1 MADKK
6 LSKKD
11 LRKVY
16 RNWVMYSLS
25 CQNMER
31 MEAPAFVRSMGVV
44 ADKLYDNEEDK
55 KELLARHTQF
65 FNTEPL
71 IGSIIPGIVLG
82 MEEQKASGQ
91 DIPDELIGGIKTA
104 LMGPLAGIGD
114 SLMAGTLVP
123 ILLSI
128 ALGLSK
134 DTGSIAGPIFYVVAY
149 LGIMIPLT
157 WFLFNKGY
165 TTGLKSAEL
174 ILAGGKKD
182 IITRAFNIVGLI
194 VLGGISAQYV
204 GANVGLSYASGDMVL
219 ELQPMLDGIFPS
231 LVPLLLTIMSWRLLD
246 KRKMNIGWVFAIFIG
261 IAIVGSLTGILV
273 P

>member
-1 MADKK
+1 
-6 LSKKD
+6 
-11 LRKVY
+11 
-16 RNWVMYSLS
+16 
-25 CQNMER
+25 
-31 MEAPAFVRSMGVV
+31 MEAPAFVRIMGII
-44 ADKLYDNEEDK
+44 ADKLYDNKEDQK
-55 KELLARHTQF
+55 QLMSRHTQF

-134 DTGSIAGPIFYVVAY
+134 DTGSIAGPIFYVAAY
-149 LGIMIPLT
+149 LGIMLPLT
-157 WFLFNKGY
+157 WFLFHKGY
-165 TTGLKSAEL
+165 TTGLKSAEV
-174 ILAGGKKD
+174 ILSGGKKD
-182 IITRAFNIVGLI
+182 MITRAFNITGLM

-204 GANVGLSYASGDMVL
+204 AAKIGLSYKSGDMAL

-231 LVPLLLTIMSWRLLD
+231 LLPLLLTIMSWRLLD
-246 KRKMNIGWVFAIFIG
+246 KRKINIGWVFVIFIV
-261 IAIVGSLTGILV
+261 IAIIGSLTGFLI

>member
-1 MADKK
+1 MSEKK

-31 MEAPAFVRSMGVV
+31 MEAPAFARIMGII
-44 ADKLYDNEEDK
+44 ADKLYDNKEDQK
-55 KELLARHTQF
+55 QLMLRHTQF

-134 DTGSIAGPIFYVVAY
+134 DTGSIAGPIFYVAAY
-149 LGIMIPLT
+149 LGIMLPLT
-157 WFLFNKGY
+157 WFLFHKGY
-165 TTGLKSAEL
+165 TTGLKSAEV
-174 ILAGGKKD
+174 ILSGGKKD
-182 IITRAFNIVGLI
+182 MITRAFNITGLM

-204 GANVGLSYASGDMVL
+204 AAKIGLIY
-219 ELQPMLDGIFPS
+219 
-231 LVPLLLTIMSWRLLD
+231 
-246 KRKMNIGWVFAIFIG
+246 K
-261 IAIVGSLTGILV
+261 TGV
-273 P
+273 TAF